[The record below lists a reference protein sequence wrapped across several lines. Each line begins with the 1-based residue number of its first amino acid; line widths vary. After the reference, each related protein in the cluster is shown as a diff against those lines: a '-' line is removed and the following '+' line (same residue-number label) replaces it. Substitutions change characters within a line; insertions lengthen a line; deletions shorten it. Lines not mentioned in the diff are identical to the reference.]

1 VESRSPAHQLP
12 QQVPVVGV
20 HIPLTMINPKNKKK
34 NLVLNEIVFFK
45 FIYYAKNEPYKT

>member
-34 NLVLNEIVFFK
+34 NLVLNEIVF
-45 FIYYAKNEPYKT
+45 